1 MAKPTVAK
9 KQFNYMMC
17 EVLKERKKHMLA
29 SLHYNKRGDI
39 LFIFSAIITLLQAF
53 LASLAQAEADR
64 LESHQSSFNL
74 TIAFLA
80 AFSVFWQSLLKNW
93 NYKGR
98 ATLHDSAAVALGKI
112 YKTTRLKVRE
122 MKANEDE
129 DESKD
134 KKDDPKPDD
143 LKPNEDEKEANETSN
158 NMMHHSLV
166 AQFEQATEGCT
177 SLVPAKINAAFELLD
192 NKIEVCKRKVYKIG
206 TDEENANEE
215 TKVEWDSVYSTLY
228 RELSAVIIKQSGW
241 PFFLP
246 DPEKV
251 VNTAMNNYQKDE
263 DGANG
268 SLLQTVLKRNVKIN
282 KQYSEFTPA
291 PSVDSAAG
299 GGGNNPMMTMT

>member
-134 KKDDPKPDD
+134 GKDDPKLDD
-143 LKPNEDEKEANETSN
+143 PKPNEDEKEANETSN

-192 NKIEVCKRKVYKIG
+192 NKIEVCKRKVYKTGTG
-206 TDEENANEE
+206 TDEENAK
-215 TKVEWDSVYSTLY
+215 KVRVKVKWDSVYTSLY
-228 RELSAVIIKQSGW
+228 RELSAVIIRRKKW

-246 DPEKV
+246 DPESV
-251 VNTAMNNYQKDE
+251 VNETIDKYQKEKHEDE
-263 DGANG
+263 ANG
-268 SLLQTVLKRNVKIN
+268 SLLKIVLDRNASIKR
-282 KQYSEFTPA
+282 QYSVFNTTPT
-291 PSVDSAAG
+291 PSASAE
-299 GGGNNPMMTMT
+299 